1 MEITDE
7 TWEIIKNNDKNF
19 DNKLWYGVATTKIF
33 CRPCKRCRPMDKIIP
48 NEVWVEEIDLL
59 LKNHYD
65 EDLSLEELGQRLH
78 GSSSYLR
85 HIYKKIKGL
94 TPQQELTRIRLEQAR
109 IRLLKGNEAISEIAR
124 DVGMMNTP
132 YFIKSFKKRYGLAP
146 NQYRKAY
153 NINSKK

>member
-1 MEITDE
+1 MVLRLIFA
-7 TWEIIKNNDKNF
+7 IFIKN
-19 DNKLWYGVATTKIF
+19 
-33 CRPCKRCRPMDKIIP
+33 KRA
-48 NEVWVEEIDLL
+48 N
-59 LKNHYD
+59 
-65 EDLSLEELGQRLH
+65 S
-78 GSSSYLR
+78 
-85 HIYKKIKGL
+85 
-94 TPQQELTRIRLEQAR
+94 QQELTRIRLEQAR